1 MSLQDRKTQKSVL
14 SAAKALFQ
22 KETEQN
28 TVLYAKERL
37 SADKRLN
44 ISVNTEIKWNDRLSE
59 MPINQAFL
67 RAKPQK

>member
-1 MSLQDRKTQKSVL
+1 MSLQDRKTQKSAL

-28 TVLYAKERL
+28 TVPYAKERL

-44 ISVNTEIKWNDRLSE
+44 ISVNTETKWNDRLSE
-59 MPINQAFL
+59 TPINQAFL